1 MQLYELLSPYL
12 RFIFFLYLN
21 DLLNIDNPYFKPM
34 INQIYTTK
42 LQLNKVNS
50 FDTEATFLDLD
61 LSLTNDLVLSKIYD
75 KQNNFN
81 LEIVNSPF

>member
-1 MQLYELLSPYL
+1 MQLYELLSRYL

>member
-12 RFIFFLYLN
+12 RLSSFLYLD
-21 DLLNIDNPYFKPM
+21 DLLNIDNFYFKKL

-50 FDTEATFLDLD
+50 FDTEAAFLDLD
-61 LSLTNDLVLSKIYD
+61 LSLTNDLVLSKIYN